1 MTEGEALRVLHL
13 DPDCSREQIRQAY
26 TDLVKVWHPDRFQ
39 ADARLRQKADDTLR
53 LINAAY
59 EVLQRRGAAEEASPA
74 SPSEQQSAE
83 PEPST
88 GRESL
93 IPPPRPA
100 WFKRRALR
108 AATIGAVV
116 GVALAVAIAWRE
128 SPAPEPVAVG
138 ASPLPAADAASSV
151 DRQPRTPQ
159 PDSDRPES
167 GSDLSAAAHHGTGWL
182 STRNGSRYDAVVL
195 LDREAQTERVFFVR
209 SGEQVTLLDLMP
221 GTYRVR
227 VILGDGW
234 AGRAFQRPVG
244 HFEREAS
251 TRVAAH
257 VPSTRPVA
265 LVIDD
270 RNGLRPIPAFALD

>member
-39 ADARLRQKADDTLR
+39 GDARLREKADDTLR
-53 LINAAY
+53 LVNEAY
-59 EVLQRRGAAEEASPA
+59 DVLQRRGAAGEGSPA
-74 SPSEQQSAE
+74 SPSDHQGAE

-88 GRESL
+88 DRESVV
-93 IPPPRPA
+93 PPPRPE
-100 WFKRRALR
+100 WFRRRALR

-116 GVALAVAIAWRE
+116 GVALAIAIAWRE
-128 SPAPEPVAVG
+128 SLAPQPTAVG
-138 ASPLPAADAASSV
+138 TSSPPAADAASSA

-182 STRNGSRYDAVVL
+182 STRNGTRYDAVVL
-195 LDREAQTERVFFVR
+195 LDRESETERVFFVR
-209 SGEQVTLLDLMP
+209 SGELVTLLDLMP

-257 VPSTRPVA
+257 VPNARPVA

-270 RNGLRPIPAFALD
+270 RNGLRSIPAFALD